1 MLAQAQLMVL
11 LGGAA
16 AIFDDPL
23 VHSDWIP
30 NLIPGR
36 KIIKVSPGKTTDP
49 PVQPQ
54 CSGRVG
60 KCLKGFQE

>member
-1 MLAQAQLMVL
+1 MLVEAQLMVL

-23 VHSDWIP
+23 CIVTGFP
-30 NLIPGR
+30 NFIPGR
-36 KIIKVSPGKTTDP
+36 KIMKVSPGKTTDP